1 MPLHGRVP
9 ATIFPVMNGG
19 WPYGHGGFRPQHPR
33 QGISNP
39 LDPDYRVPGAALGG
53 DRNAPLAF
61 VVHVATARNFL
72 PCAGPLH
79 PRLARSL
86 REKSRRPR
94 RSGWPSSP
102 PSATSPGRRVALSST
117 FLKHCTRA
125 CTWYRSSYCP
135 DYRALGD
142 GGGAAGKPVPARPCP
157 GHGFRRAVRTRLDRA
172 DGPWRIHP
180 GGRRICSLDRKKGM
194 PSQIGAPGP
203 PRER

>member
-1 MPLHGRVP
+1 MGASAPNTPARGFQIPWTRIIGFQGPPLVGIETPLWPLWFTWQRRGTFCLVQDPFIRAWHGP
-9 ATIFPVMNGG
+9 CENKAGDPGG
-19 WPYGHGGFRPQHPR
+19 
-33 QGISNP
+33 
-39 LDPDYRVPGAALGG
+39 LV
-53 DRNAPLAF
+53 
-61 VVHVATARNFL
+61 
-72 PCAGPLH
+72 GP
-79 PRLARSL
+79 P
-86 REKSRRPR
+86 P
-94 RSGWPSSP
+94 P